1 MKQRLLV
8 TSTVLAFSLA
18 GCGTDSDNL
27 EPAEQPAHEET
38 GDHNSEHHHGN
49 HSSSGEVPDNL
60 KVADNP
66 SYPVGSKAMM
76 EANHMPGMKGT
87 EATIVGAYKTTAY
100 AVSYTPTTGEAPV
113 ENHKWVIH
121 EELQG
126 HEDQAYA
133 PGDTV
138 VINADHMEGMD
149 GAEAVIDSSEQ
160 TTVYMV
166 DFEID
171 GETVQNHKW
180 VTEEELRSP

>member
-1 MKQRLLV
+1 MRKRLLI
-8 TSTVLAFSLA
+8 TSTALAFSLA
-18 GCGTDSDNL
+18 GCGADSDNL
-27 EPAEQPAHEET
+27 EPEQPAHEET
-38 GDHNSEHHHGN
+38 GNHDSEHHGN
-49 HSSSGEVPDNL
+49 HSSAGEVPDDL
-60 KVADNP
+60 KEADNP
-66 SYPVGSKAMM
+66 SYPVGSKATM

-87 EATIVGAYKTTAY
+87 EATIVGAYTTTAY

-121 EELQG
+121 EELEG
-126 HEDQAYA
+126 YKEEAYA

-166 DFEID
+166 DFEAD
-171 GETVQNHKW
+171 GERVQNHKW

>member
-1 MKQRLLV
+1 MRKRLLI
-8 TSTVLAFSLA
+8 TSTALAVSLA
-18 GCGTDSDNL
+18 GCGAGSDNQ
-27 EPAEQPAHEET
+27 EPEQPAHEET
-38 GDHNSEHHHGN
+38 GDHNSEHHHGD
-49 HSSSGEVPDNL
+49 HSSSGEVPEGL
-60 KVADNP
+60 KEADNP
-66 SYPVGSKAMM
+66 SYPAGSKATM

-87 EATIVGAYKTTAY
+87 EATIVGAYTTTAY

-121 EELQG
+121 EELEG
-126 HEDQAYA
+126 YEDEAYA

-138 VINADHMEGMD
+138 VLNADHMKGMA

-166 DFEID
+166 DFEAD

-180 VTEEELRSP
+180 VTEDELRSP